1 MSGVPARRQLPRRG
15 AASLRLLLDLLRPG
29 ATSLGVV
36 VPLVVLLTLVALV
49 VAVVGEVVVP
59 WAIYP
64 AL

>member
-1 MSGVPARRQLPRRG
+1 MSASDRPRLPARG
-15 AASLRLLLDLLRPG
+15 AATARLVLGLFRPG

-36 VPLVVLLTLVALV
+36 VPLVVLLTLLALV
-49 VAVVGEVVVP
+49 AAVVGEVLVP